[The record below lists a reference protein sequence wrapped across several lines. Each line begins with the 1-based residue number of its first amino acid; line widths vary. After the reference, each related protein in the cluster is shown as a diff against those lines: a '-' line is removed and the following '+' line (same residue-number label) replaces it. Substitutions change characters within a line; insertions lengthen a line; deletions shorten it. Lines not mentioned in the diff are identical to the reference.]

1 MDIVWANYNE
11 VLSVIY
17 TQLSEASFVSIDC
30 EFTGLRLADKT
41 SPPHG
46 QLNGPSDSAGE
57 DDEIH
62 DEDGTTT
69 ATVAASADQLATI
82 HSRYSDYRVAAE
94 AFQIIQLG
102 LCIVQAD
109 QDTGEYVMLPYNFY
123 VSPILP
129 LKFGIDR
136 RFLFQMSAAAF
147 HLRNRFDF
155 NKWLANGVPYLN
167 RDEQTQIEDRAWRF
181 ITQEFE
187 DINVDHSG
195 QQLLDSVLPGLD
207 AWANDPNPETSWFN
221 IAVSNS
227 YQKRIVHQTIRKSY
241 PQLYGLGRRNF
252 IQILRKNKDDSTEH
266 VKRIKKYNKLM
277 CEVNQYAGIRH
288 IFDHI
293 SHIKIPMVG
302 HNVFV
307 DLINIYAKFVSSL
320 PSSIEEFAH
329 QMSSLFPM
337 VIDTKYFGTMSDV
350 DDSDAH
356 HSSMKDMLDDLRS
369 VVYPVYTIHPEFT
382 KYDSKDYEH
391 EAGWD
396 ACETAKLFL
405 KQGGKYFY
413 LDVGRSFPTHYSL
426 NDSENGDEQIRTEI
440 DDDMNMIYNDDANI
454 SCRKRHGSSQIEPAV
469 MDEMLMSFSRPR
481 SGRGISW
488 LEESLQTDEQNWD
501 VPDSS
506 SRIDITDQWKT
517 DHSVRAWE
525 NFEVEQL
532 PQAVSVRDV
541 DRVMG
546 DAADAVEPLPPITN
560 VGVMKCILPPFSS
573 AVWGPIANR
582 LRVTGT
588 NERVLILK

>member
-1 MDIVWANYNE
+1 MDILWANYNE
-11 VLSVIY
+11 VLNVIY

-30 EFTGLRLADKT
+30 EFTGLRLADKAA
-41 SPPHG
+41 SPDGH
-46 QLNGPSDSAGE
+46 LNGPSDAAGE
-57 DDEIH
+57 GDEIH
-62 DEDGTTT
+62 DENGNAT
-69 ATVAASADQLATI
+69 ATGAASVDQLATI
-82 HSRYSDYRVAAE
+82 QSRYSDYRVAAE

-102 LCIVQAD
+102 LCIVQAN

-167 RDEQTQIEDRAWRF
+167 RDEQTQIEARALRF

-187 DINVDHSG
+187 DIHVDHSG
-195 QQLLDSVLPGLD
+195 QQFLDSALPGLD

-252 IQILRKNKDDSTEH
+252 IQIRRKNKNDSIES
-266 VKRIKKYNKLM
+266 VKSIEKYNKLM
-277 CEVNQYAGIRH
+277 LEVNQYAGIRH
-288 IFDHI
+288 IFDHL
-293 SHIKIPMVG
+293 SHIKIPIVG

-337 VIDTKYFGTMSDV
+337 IIDTKYFGTMCDV

-369 VVYPVYTIHPEFT
+369 VVYPIYKTHPEFT
-382 KYDSKDYEH
+382 KYDNREYEH

-405 KQGGKYFY
+405 KQGGQHFY
-413 LDVGRSFPTHYSL
+413 LDVERSLPTQYSSY
-426 NDSENGDEQIRTEI
+426 DSEEGDEQIRTEF
-440 DDDMNMIYNDDANI
+440 DDDVSMIYNGDANI
-454 SCRKRHGSSQIEPAV
+454 SRRKRHESSQVEQME
-469 MDEMLMSFSRPR
+469 MDEILMSFSRPR
-481 SGRGISW
+481 SVRGINW
-488 LEESLQTDEQNWD
+488 LEESLQIDEQNWD
-501 VPDSS
+501 VPGSSYQVDSG
-506 SRIDITDQWKT
+506 DDWNTDQT
-517 DHSVRAWE
+517 VSAWE
-525 NFEVEQL
+525 KFEIEQI
-532 PQAVSVRDV
+532 PQEVSVLDV
-541 DRVMG
+541 DRPMADV
-546 DAADAVEPLPPITN
+546 ADAVEPLPPPTN
-560 VGVMKCILPPFSS
+560 VGVMKSILPPFSS

-582 LRVTGT
+582 LRITGT
-588 NERVLILK
+588 NERVLIL

>member
-1 MDIVWANYNE
+1 MDILWANYNE

-30 EFTGLRLADKT
+30 EFTGLRLTDKT
-41 SPPHG
+41 APPNLH
-46 QLNGPSDSAGE
+46 LNGPSAAAGE
-57 DDEIH
+57 DDKIH
-62 DEDGTTT
+62 GEDASTT
-69 ATVAASADQLATI
+69 ATGAASVDQLASI
-82 HSRYSDYRVAAE
+82 QSRYSDYRVAAE

-102 LCIVQAD
+102 LCIVQVN

-136 RFLFQMSAAAF
+136 RFVFQMSAAAF

-155 NKWLANGVPYLN
+155 NKWLANGVPYLS
-167 RDEQTQIEDRAWRF
+167 RDEQTQIEARALRF

-221 IAVSNS
+221 IAASNS

-241 PQLYGLGRRNF
+241 PQLYGLGHRNF
-252 IQILRKNKDDSTEH
+252 IQIRRKNKDDSTEP
-266 VKRIKKYNKLM
+266 VKGIEKFNKLIF
-277 CEVNQYAGIRH
+277 EVNQYAGIRH

-293 SHIKIPMVG
+293 SDTKIPIVG

-329 QMSSLFPM
+329 QISSLFPT

-350 DDSDAH
+350 DDSGAH

-369 VVYPVYTIHPEFT
+369 VIYPIYTIHPEFT
-382 KYDSKDYEH
+382 KYDNREHEH

-405 KQGGKYFY
+405 KQGGKHFY
-413 LDVGRSFPTHYSL
+413 LDVERSLPTQYSS
-426 NDSENGDEQIRTEI
+426 NDSEKGDEKIRTEV
-440 DDDMNMIYNDDANI
+440 DDDMRMIYNGDANI
-454 SCRKRHGSSQIEPAV
+454 SRRKRHESSQVEPV
-469 MDEMLMSFSRPR
+469 EMDEILMSFSRPR
-481 SGRGISW
+481 SGQGINW

-506 SRIDITDQWKT
+506 YQVDTADQWNTDQ
-517 DHSVRAWE
+517 SVRPWE
-525 NFEVEQL
+525 KLEVEQL

-541 DRVMG
+541 DRVMA
-546 DAADAVEPLPPITN
+546 DVADAVEPLPPLTN
-560 VGVMKCILPPFSS
+560 VGVMKSILPPFSS

>member
-1 MDIVWANYNE
+1 MH
-11 VLSVIY
+11 
-17 TQLSEASFVSIDC
+17 C
-30 EFTGLRLADKT
+30 TGK
-41 SPPHG
+41 
-46 QLNGPSDSAGE
+46 
-57 DDEIH
+57 
-62 DEDGTTT
+62 
-69 ATVAASADQLATI
+69 
-82 HSRYSDYRVAAE
+82 SRYRYAQLRFDYIYE
-94 AFQIIQLG
+94 QLRTIT
-102 LCIVQAD
+102 L
-109 QDTGEYVMLPYNFY
+109 TNSPYNFY

-147 HLRNRFDF
+147 HLRSRFDF

-167 RDEQTQIEDRAWRF
+167 RDEQTQIEDRALRF

-187 DINVDHSG
+187 DINVDRGG

-241 PQLYGLGRRNF
+241 PQLYGLGH
-252 IQILRKNKDDSTEH
+252 DSTEH
-266 VKRIKKYNKLM
+266 VKRIEKYNNLM
-277 CEVNQYAGIRH
+277 LEVNQYAGIRH

-293 SHIKIPMVG
+293 SRTKYP
-302 HNVFV
+302 
-307 DLINIYAKFVSSL
+307 SSL

-356 HSSMKDMLDDLRS
+356 HSSMKDMSDDLRS
-369 VVYPVYTIHPEFT
+369 VVYTIYSMVDSSGIT
-382 KYDSKDYEH
+382 KYDSREYEH

-396 ACETAKLFL
+396 AW
-405 KQGGKYFY
+405 KYFY
-413 LDVGRSFPTHYSL
+413 LDVGRSFPTHYTL
-426 NDSENGDEQIRTEI
+426 NDSEKGDEQIRTEI
-440 DDDMNMIYNDDANI
+440 DDDVSMIYNDDANI
-454 SCRKRHGSSQIEPAV
+454 SCRKRHESSQVEPV
-469 MDEMLMSFSRPR
+469 EMDEMLMSFSRPR
-481 SGRGISW
+481 SGRGINW

-506 SRIDITDQWKT
+506 NTTDQWNT
-517 DHSVRAWE
+517 DQCVRAWE
-525 NFEVEQL
+525 KFEVEQL

-546 DAADAVEPLPPITN
+546 DVADAVEPLPPITN
-560 VGVMKCILPPFSS
+560 VGVTKFILPPFSS
-573 AVWGPIANR
+573 VVWGPIANR